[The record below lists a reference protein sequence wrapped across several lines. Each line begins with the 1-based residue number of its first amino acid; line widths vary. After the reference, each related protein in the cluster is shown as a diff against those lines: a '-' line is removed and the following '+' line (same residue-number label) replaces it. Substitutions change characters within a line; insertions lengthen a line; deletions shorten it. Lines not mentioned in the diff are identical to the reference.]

1 MAAATLLLLTGGGA
15 LIGLLLAVL
24 GAGGS
29 ILLLPLLVTGAGLP
43 IQAAVPLS
51 LLVVSLLALGNIGPL
66 LAPPPGGATGGPA
79 AWPAGFGG

>member
-51 LLVVSLLALGNIGPL
+51 LLVVSLLALGNIGPYL
-66 LAPPPGGATGGPA
+66 CRPA